1 MSSNRL
7 IGVLGTLLIG
17 VSTAASAQNAFTA
30 RPLNIHA
37 GPDREYPVVTR
48 LDAGAPLEVN
58 GCLDDWSWCDVSFD
72 DTRGW
77 AYAPGLSYVYQG
89 DRVAL
94 YSYAPGLG
102 IPIVTFSLDTYWDH
116 YYRGRPWYGQR
127 TMWMHRHIEH
137 QRPPGPAP
145 QAHPPM
151 HAHAGRPEAAGPRAA
166 ERGEPR
172 AGEPGR
178 YAERGAEERGASH
191 RAEAERAP
199 QAAQREHAPAE
210 AREPGSAERGTANI
224 RSADRRG
231 ERPAEKSSNARPEEH
246 SKTDQ
251 HQAPEKRESDKREP
265 PG

>member
-1 MSSNRL
+1 MRSHGL

-17 VSTAASAQNAFTA
+17 VSTAATAQNAFTA

-48 LDAGAPLEVN
+48 LDAGAPVAVN

-72 DTRGW
+72 DSRGW

-102 IPIVTFSLDTYWDH
+102 IPVVTFSLGTYWDH

-127 TMWMHRHIEH
+127 TMWMNRHIEH
-137 QRPPGPAP
+137 QRPPGPRP

-166 ERGEPR
+166 QRGEPR
-172 AGEPGR
+172 AGEAGR
-178 YAERGAEERGASH
+178 YAEKG
-191 RAEAERAP
+191 
-199 QAAQREHAPAE
+199 AE
-210 AREPGSAERGTANI
+210 ARERGTAERDTGNI

-231 ERPAEKSSNARPEEH
+231 ERPAAKSSNTRPEEH
-246 SKTDQ
+246 AKSDQ

-265 PG
+265 PPG